1 MNLHHA
7 VEITLTRPA
16 THDEL
21 AHAART
27 LPLAANHDATR
38 LMTVVHAKT
47 PGRALHRVRGR
58 LREALPVDVITT
70 HYPDSSG
77 HVLLNITL
85 SPSADAA
92 VCQAA
97 DRAGQTRRIFVRLAL
112 RKALAQHVEEEASL
126 LDSAVQRLLATTTAS
141 QLLAAVGRALTPT
154 PGAPSC

>member
-16 THDEL
+16 TYAEL

-38 LMTVVHAKT
+38 LMAVIHAKS
-47 PGRALHRVRGR
+47 PGRALRRVHRR
-58 LREALPVDVITT
+58 LREALPVDAITT
-70 HYPDSSG
+70 HYPDSSS
-77 HVLLNITL
+77 HVLLNIAL
-85 SPSADAA
+85 SPAADAA
-92 VCQAA
+92 LRRAA
-97 DRAGQTRRIFVRLAL
+97 ACTGQKPRLFVQLAL
-112 RKALAQHVEEEASL
+112 HQALTQHIEEEAAL
-126 LDSAVQRLLATTTAS
+126 LDGAVQRLLATTAS

>member
-16 THDEL
+16 THAEL
-21 AHAART
+21 VHAARI

-38 LMTVVHAKT
+38 LMAVVRAKT
-47 PGRALHRVRGR
+47 PGRALHRLRR
-58 LREALPVDVITT
+58 RIREALPVDVITT

-85 SPSADAA
+85 PPAA
-92 VCQAA
+92 ETAIRRAA
-97 DRAGQTRRIFVRLAL
+97 ARAGQKPRLFVRLAL
-112 RKALAQHVEEEASL
+112 HRTLAQHVEEEADL
-126 LDSAVQRLLATTTAS
+126 LDRAVQRLLATTTAS
-141 QLLAAVGRALTPT
+141 QLLTAVGRALTPT

>member
-7 VEITLTRPA
+7 VEISLTSPA
-16 THDEL
+16 THAEL

-38 LMTVVHAKT
+38 LMAVVHAKT
-47 PGRALHRVRGR
+47 PGRALHRVRRR
-58 LREALPVDVITT
+58 LREALPLDAITT

-85 SPSADAA
+85 PPHADTAIRRAA
-92 VCQAA
+92 AS
-97 DRAGQTRRIFVRLAL
+97 AGQKPRPFVQLAL
-112 RKALAQHVEEEASL
+112 HQALAQNIEEEAAL
-126 LDSAVQRLLATTTAS
+126 LDGAVQRLLATTAS

-154 PGAPSC
+154 PGALSC